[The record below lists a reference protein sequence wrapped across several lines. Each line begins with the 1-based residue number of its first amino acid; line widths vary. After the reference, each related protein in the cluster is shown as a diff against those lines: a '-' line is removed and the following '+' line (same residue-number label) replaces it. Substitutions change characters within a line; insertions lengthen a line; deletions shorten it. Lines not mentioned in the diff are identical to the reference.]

1 MTIDNLNKAITFAA
15 EKHSAKT
22 RKGTSIPYIVHPMEA
37 AAIAA
42 YLTDDLEII
51 AAAVLHDVVEDS
63 DATKEDL
70 EKLFGS
76 RVAELVASDSED
88 KMEHIPAS
96 ASWRMRKQATID
108 QLESTDRDG
117 QIIVLADK
125 LSNMRTLYKDYCLI
139 GDEVWQ
145 RFNQKDKSEQ
155 GWYYRSI
162 GEKLDKVKD
171 TVPHREYMDLVD
183 RVFGN

>member
-1 MTIDNLNKAITFAA
+1 MTIDQLNRAIAFAA

-22 RKGTSIPYIVHPMEA
+22 RKGTKIPYIVHPMEA

-42 YLTDDLEII
+42 ALTDDLEVI

-63 DATKEDL
+63 DTTKEDL
-70 EKLFGS
+70 ERLFGS

-108 QLESTDRDG
+108 QLESTDYDE

-125 LSNMRTLYKDYCLI
+125 LSNMRTLYKDYSLI

-145 RFNQKDKSEQ
+145 RFNQKEKSEH

-162 GEKLDKVKD
+162 GEKLDKLTD

>member
-1 MTIDNLNKAITFAA
+1 MTIETLNSAITFAV
-15 EKHSAKT
+15 EKHAAKT

-70 EKLFGS
+70 ERLFSS
-76 RVAELVASDSED
+76 RVAELVASDSEN

-108 QLESTDRDG
+108 QLESTDRD
-117 QIIVLADK
+117 
-125 LSNMRTLYKDYCLI
+125 
-139 GDEVWQ
+139 E
-145 RFNQKDKSEQ
+145 
-155 GWYYRSI
+155 
-162 GEKLDKVKD
+162 
-171 TVPHREYMDLVD
+171 
-183 RVFGN
+183 